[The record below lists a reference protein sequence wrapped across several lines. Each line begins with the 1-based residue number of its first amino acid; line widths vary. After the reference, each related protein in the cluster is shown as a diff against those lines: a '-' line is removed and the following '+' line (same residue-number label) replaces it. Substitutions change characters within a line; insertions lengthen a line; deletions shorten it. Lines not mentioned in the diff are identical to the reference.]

1 MSLTFQ
7 LSLLIMS
14 DSAQCCRLTSF
25 YIWPFFTTHCFAYMH
40 NVSGHKTTLF
50 KQCSYFF
57 GCFGKRTEVMLMV
70 LDKCSSSVSW
80 KVPHVH
86 KMFPVRVG
94 NCFEVTLAVIINV
107 IITHQSPWPPLSLIG
122 QTYLSLSSH
131 CHPVRIGRPIQ
142 MSKTF
147 LCLFLLLFMLTLPLH
162 EVMIPLF
169 FFSSPPTNGSCLS
182 LYFFFFSI
190 LSHLPFSLFIL
201 LICLFSWRQQVG
213 IDQGDIPD
221 LSQVSVHLTFH
232 FLLSLFL
239 TPFSSCVPSPLVGF
253 SSASP
258 LSVLHCSLCALAHYF
273 TPCFIP
279 TYNCAPTLILSSSLS
294 THSFFLNFKQPSCL
308 TWSQSRQLPSGL
320 IDFLLCLSLLYYTVA
335 IALTPA
341 LTVSSAQLLVSS
353 RGTWDPEQMG
363 KISPDLHASK

>member
-1 MSLTFQ
+1 
-7 LSLLIMS
+7 
-14 DSAQCCRLTSF
+14 
-25 YIWPFFTTHCFAYMH
+25 MH

-201 LICLFSWRQQVG
+201 LILFVFLTTASWNRSGWHPRSLTGQCTSHL
-213 IDQGDIPD
+213 PLPP
-221 LSQVSVHLTFH
+221 LSFSDSL
-232 FLLSLFL
+232 LFL
-239 TPFSSCVPSPLVGF
+239 RP
-253 SSASP
+253 
-258 LSVLHCSLCALAHYF
+258 F
-273 TPCFIP
+273 TPCW
-279 TYNCAPTLILSSSLS
+279 L
-294 THSFFLNFKQPSCL
+294 FF
-308 TWSQSRQLPSGL
+308 
-320 IDFLLCLSLLYYTVA
+320 CLSFKCTSLLP
-335 IALTPA
+335 LC
-341 LTVSSAQLLVSS
+341 SCSLLH
-353 RGTWDPEQMG
+353 TLFHPY
-363 KISPDLHASK
+363 I